1 MGQQI
6 TLTPTNAAVAGPR
19 IDLLIARAN
28 VGECELIVKGQQ
40 RHGHGRPREI
50 GFFYLGGGR
59 FMPDRAA
66 APLLTD
72 AALRQ
77 GVRDAGDELTY
88 TCVPPGSGER
98 LGVDRDG
105 DGFLDGDEL
114 AAGQRPG
121 RPGEH
126 ASALRLWRHLPA
138 GAGRTMPRPSTCYG
152 SSLGPTQTL
161 EGSRPEGRNPGGVL
175 S

>member
-1 MGQQI
+1 MRGFGLLHDGAMDTVFRFVHGMSFSALFAGPDGEGLPVPPGGEVERRQIEAFVHAFPTNLAPIVGQQI

-40 RHGHGRPREI
+40 RHGHGQPREV

-59 FMPDRAA
+59 FLPDRVA

-77 GVRDAGDELTY
+77 
-88 TCVPPGSGER
+88 
-98 LGVDRDG
+98 
-105 DGFLDGDEL
+105 
-114 AAGQRPG
+114 
-121 RPGEH
+121 H
-126 ASALRLWRHLPA
+126 A
-138 GAGRTMPRPSTCYG
+138 GAAAAS
-152 SSLGPTQTL
+152 
-161 EGSRPEGRNPGGVL
+161 
-175 S
+175 